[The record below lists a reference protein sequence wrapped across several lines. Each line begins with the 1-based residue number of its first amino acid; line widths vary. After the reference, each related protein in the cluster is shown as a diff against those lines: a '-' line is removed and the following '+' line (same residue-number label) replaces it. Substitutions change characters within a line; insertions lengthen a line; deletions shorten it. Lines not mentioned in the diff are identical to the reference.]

1 VVLVAST
8 VAALSGIAFAF
19 AVYYAHMPSSAMVRT
34 RFGPLHRVIDRKYYM
49 DGIAETGLV
58 RGFLYRG
65 VSRGLE
71 LFDTYVVDM
80 AVNLLGWG
88 MRFGS
93 DIARRTTLG
102 QQQAYSGLLL
112 AGVLGAVTVL
122 FVLTGDL
129 FGRLR
134 P

>member
-1 VVLVAST
+1 
-8 VAALSGIAFAF
+8 
-19 AVYYAHMPSSAMVRT
+19 
-34 RFGPLHRVIDRKYYM
+34 
-49 DGIAETGLV
+49 
-58 RGFLYRG
+58 
-65 VSRGLE
+65 
-71 LFDTYVVDM
+71 M

-93 DIARRTTLG
+93 EIARRTTLG

-129 FGRLR
+129 LGRLR